1 MSEELASTSLK
12 RSLSIDDKDTCSL
25 QDVLDSEK
33 ERNEIA
39 CAVLGGSDSTTCSYD
54 KGYVF
59 RQAIYCCVTCSKAND
74 EPHGICLACSY
85 ECHQNH
91 ELDELYTKRHFRC
104 DCGNDKFKK
113 SKLTCKLRPNKDD
126 INSLNNYNHNFNG
139 LYCTCNKPYPET
151 SANNSANKDEENED
165 MIQCSVCE
173 DWFHLNHL
181 KGNECFPTNEDDYD
195 EMICQSCMSKNK
207 FLWYYQGYMAL
218 KSDSKGDKTEN
229 DESKN
234 VDILSVDDNKG
245 ILKESNENIQNTN
258 NNDNEC
264 SLNKLKTKQEYLEL
278 NEETINRASCF
289 KNNWRDFLC
298 KCLDC
303 LNMYK
308 ENNIEFLTK
317 SNDTIK
323 YYEDY
328 GKQKEAENQQIDE
341 NKLLNDELSK
351 LDRVSQVEFLHNVN
365 DFKQELTEFLSGFAQ
380 NGQVVSEKSKILIT
394 KFALDIYFS

>member
-1 MSEELASTSLK
+1 MSEESATSSSLK

-25 QDVLDSEK
+25 QDVIDCEK

-39 CAVLGGSDSTTCSYD
+39 SAVLGGSDAATCSYD

-59 RQAIYCCVTCSKAND
+59 RQAIYCCVTCSKING
-74 EPHGICLACSY
+74 EIHGICLACSY

-104 DCGNDKFKK
+104 DCGNEKFKK
-113 SKLTCKLRPNKDD
+113 SKLTCKLKPNKD
-126 INSLNNYNHNFNG
+126 SLNTLNYYNHNFNG

-151 SANNSANKDEENED
+151 SANNSANKDEENDD
-165 MIQCSVCE
+165 MIQCTVCE

-181 KGNECFPTNEDDYD
+181 KGNENFPANEDDYD

-218 KSDSKGDKTEN
+218 KSDSKEDKTEN
-229 DESKN
+229 NESKN
-234 VDILSVDDNKG
+234 VDILSVDENKG
-245 ILKESNENIQNTN
+245 VLKESNENIQNNTN
-258 NNDNEC
+258 NNSNNEC
-264 SLNKLKTKQEYLEL
+264 LLSKLKIKHENLDL
-278 NEETINRASCF
+278 NNENVNRASCF
-289 KNNWRDFLC
+289 KNNWRDYLC
-298 KCLDC
+298 KCHDC

-308 ENNIEFLTK
+308 DNNIEFLTK

-323 YYEDY
+323 YYEEY

-341 NKLLNDELSK
+341 NKLLDDQLSK

-380 NGQVVSEKSKILIT
+380 NGQVVSKITI
-394 KFALDIYFS
+394 FYI